1 MLLTPSTTSEPSHE
15 LDALLRDR
23 LSRVERCFS
32 EELASDLDCVNDL
45 AGHVER
51 YRGKMLRPM
60 LAVLSSLALGE
71 QSDAGPASQQ
81 RCIVLA
87 TVFEMVHMSTL
98 VHDDVLDEADVRR
111 RGRTV
116 NALHGNE
123 AAVMLGDYLISHAY
137 HLCCSL
143 GDPVLARAVAAT
155 TNTVCEGELLQLS
168 RRHDFEIAEQTYYE
182 IIRRKT
188 ASLCDACC
196 RLPALL
202 AGETIDSGHA
212 TTLGTFGEKIG
223 IAFQIID
230 DVLDLVGD
238 EETVGKSLGR
248 DLAKGKMT
256 LPLIRWVASLEG
268 KQRADALSLLSAA
281 ATGENTDLL
290 RRRVEGAGTVEQAR
304 AVASEL
310 VQDASGRLRDGLPDT
325 PARQRLLD
333 LAAAVL
339 RREH

>member
-1 MLLTPSTTSEPSHE
+1 MILTSDPTYEPQHA
-15 LDALLRDR
+15 LDARLRECLDQ
-23 LSRVERCFS
+23 VERCFGA
-32 EELASDLDCVNDL
+32 ELASDLPCVNDL

-60 LAVLSSLALGE
+60 LAVLSALAVNEAALDDSE
-71 QSDAGPASQQ
+71 TLE
-81 RCIVLA
+81 RVVVLA

-111 RGRTV
+111 RGATV
-116 NALHGNE
+116 NRLHGNE

-137 HLCCSL
+137 HLCCAL
-143 GDPVLARAVAAT
+143 DEPTLARAVAAT

-168 RRHDFEIAEQTYYE
+168 HRHDFEITERTYFE

-188 ASLCDACC
+188 ASLTGACC
-196 RLPALL
+196 SLSATLLGQPADGTTGAAL
-202 AGETIDSGHA
+202 AA
-212 TTLGTFGEKIG
+212 FGEKVG

-238 EETVGKSLGR
+238 EATVGKSLGR

-256 LPLIRWVASLEG
+256 LPLIRWVAGLDGPS
-268 KQRADALSLLSAA
+268 
-281 ATGENTDLL
+281 
-290 RRRVEGAGTVEQAR
+290 R
-304 AVASEL
+304 AVALSQCAGAAAGSDPEAIRRA
-310 VQDASGRLRDGLPDT
+310 VAASGAIESAREAATALIDDARGRLIAELPDSA
-325 PARQRLLD
+325 ARRRLCD

-339 RREH
+339 SRRH